1 MSQLRIKSFVVN
13 PLEVNCYVVSD
24 DTREAVIIDPG
35 CFARSEWDDV
45 AQYIR
50 TEQLTLRHCLLT
62 HAHFDH
68 IMGCHWAE
76 QDFHVRPQ
84 LHTDDVPLYQTLPQ
98 QALQFFGIRLK
109 TQPTPVLERCLG
121 EGSQVSFGH
130 TTLTALHTPG
140 HSPGCLCFH
149 CASEGVIFTG
159 DTLFCGSMG
168 RTDLPGGDDTQ
179 MSRSLLCLSQLPH
192 DTVAYPGHGPR
203 TTIASE
209 RRWIIPTYGR

>member
-1 MSQLRIKSFVVN
+1 M
-13 PLEVNCYVVSD
+13 
-24 DTREAVIIDPG
+24 
-35 CFARSEWDDV
+35 
-45 AQYIR
+45 
-50 TEQLTLRHCLLT
+50 
-62 HAHFDH
+62 
-68 IMGCHWAE
+68 
-76 QDFHVRPQ
+76 
-84 LHTDDVPLYQTLPQ
+84 
-98 QALQFFGIRLK
+98 
-109 TQPTPVLERCLG
+109 LERCLN

-140 HSPGCLCFH
+140 HSPGCLCYL
-149 CASEGVIFTG
+149 CEAEGVIFTG

-179 MSRSLLCLSQLPH
+179 MSRSLLRLSQLPQ

>member
-1 MSQLRIKSFVVN
+1 MSQLRIKTFVVN

-35 CFARSEWDDV
+35 CFAQSEWDDV

-50 TEQLTLRHCLLT
+50 TERLTLRHCLLT

-109 TQPTPVLERCLG
+109 TQPAPVLERCLN

-149 CASEGVIFTG
+149 CAGEGVIFTG

-168 RTDLPGGDDTQ
+168 RTDLPGGDPRQ
-179 MSRSLLCLSQLPH
+179 MATSLLRLGQLPPS
-192 DTVAYPGHGPR
+192 TVAHPGHGPR
-203 TTIASE
+203 TTIANE
-209 RRWIIPTYGR
+209 RTWIQAYYNR